1 MAESIDNAITKGA
14 SGTFADLIVFSQRY
28 GRTFMGKVRRAN
40 SNVTPAQIAVRERFL
55 KAVKYARQ
63 TMQDPAIKPLYSE
76 RAGNG
81 ITAFNLAI
89 VDYFSAPEID
99 EINTSVYT
107 GAVGSKIE
115 VEASDDTKVTGVRMS
130 IYDPAGNPVEEGD
143 AVQDPANGHWFYTAT
158 AANAVLAGTKISASA
173 KDLPGNETKAEK
185 VL

>member
-1 MAESIDNAITKGA
+1 MAESKDNVITKGA
-14 SGTFADLIVFSQRY
+14 SGKFADLLVFTQRY
-28 GRTFMGKVRRAN
+28 GRTFLGKVPVN
-40 SNVTPAQIAVRERFL
+40 GGKPSVNQLAVREKFL

-99 EINTSVYT
+99 EINTSAYT

-115 VEASDDTKVTGVRMS
+115 VKASDDTKVTGVRMS
-130 IYDPAGNPVEEGD
+130 IYDPAGNTVEEGD